1 MDHQDW
7 KPVVLSKRQ
16 SDVPRVVNLAPQL
29 VRNVES
35 DDTVAP
41 EKVNTDKRKRVMN
54 LRNHLKMNQK
64 EFAQKCC
71 IPLPDYKAL
80 ENGTLLK
87 HKASVYISKI
97 FNSHTKII
105 QENGL

>member
-1 MDHQDW
+1 MYHQDW
-7 KPVVLSKRQ
+7 KHVVLNKKQ
-16 SDVPRVVNLAPQL
+16 NVVQKVVNLAPQV

-35 DDTVAP
+35 DDADAP

-71 IPLPDYKAL
+71 IPLPEYKAL

-97 FNSHTKII
+97 FNTHTKII

>member
-7 KPVVLSKRQ
+7 KPVILTKKNPIKTTNHPQVPNETKNLD
-16 SDVPRVVNLAPQL
+16 SDTALPPAMI
-29 VRNVES
+29 E
-35 DDTVAP
+35 
-41 EKVNTDKRKRVMN
+41 TDKRKRIVN
-54 LRNHLKMNQK
+54 LRTFLKMNQK
-64 EFAQKCC
+64 EFAKKCC
-71 IPLPDYKAL
+71 IPLNDYKAL

-87 HKASVYISKI
+87 NKASVLISKI